1 MGWQIRQ
8 KLKDYG
14 VEGVENITVVPDA
27 QHEGRSRGFAFLELD
42 DLTILLGFRCDFM
55 PCLDAFYNHDV
66 VGLLQDTQ
74 RLLNETLCG
83 LYQVFRL
90 AIT

>member
-1 MGWQIRQ
+1 MT
-8 KLKDYG
+8 
-14 VEGVENITVVPDA
+14 ENC
-27 QHEGRSRGFAFLELD
+27 GFAFLELD
-42 DLTILLGFRCDFM
+42 DLTILLGFRCDVM

-66 VGLLQDTQ
+66 AGLASRHS